1 MQTTGDLTVY
11 LFCVCGFSYWILGGL
26 CSRDASDHGAGS
38 DGGDGGDEV
47 PRRRDSG
54 IALRSAGIFAGVRHI
69 NSFVFMSVSD

>member
-1 MQTTGDLTVY
+1 M
-11 LFCVCGFSYWILGGL
+11 
-26 CSRDASDHGAGS
+26 AGCW
-38 DGGDGGDEV
+38 DIGGDGGDEV

>member
-1 MQTTGDLTVY
+1 MNQG
-11 LFCVCGFSYWILGGL
+11 SL

>member
-1 MQTTGDLTVY
+1 MDAGFKKRKMDFGWIVSEKPASVAGVY
-11 LFCVCGFSYWILGGL
+11 T
-26 CSRDASDHGAGS
+26 